1 MRRTTI
7 TDNNHT
13 KGIHR
18 SLATLAIL
26 LACSPL
32 AHGSGFRLPELTL
45 PGTALSNAV
54 VADPDERGTY
64 PYNPAAAGLH
74 DDNSL
79 YAGLILIDPHLK
91 SDAAATPP
99 GLVES
104 NGESPVP
111 VPNLSVAWHV
121 PDSPLAVN
129 INVTA
134 PFGLE
139 TKWPIGNFSG
149 SPTDPTHTKVELINL
164 NPNLVYRLGPDTSI
178 AVGAD
183 YYYLRETVF
192 NSAASS
198 LEGDGADWGWNVAF
212 IHRAGDWTVG
222 GSYRSSVEMDVTGTF
237 GLPFGSEALQLPAG
251 TVLPAKTGIEF
262 PAMLQLGVHYA
273 VNDQWSVEFDLERT
287 YWSSFDQLDISAKHP
302 NPIIGWTLVTSDV
315 NNWDDSNAYR
325 LGFRYRPDA
334 LNTWRFGYT
343 YDQTPQPEL
352 YFSARVPDA
361 DRHLFSIGY
370 GRQLTDALSVDLAYM
385 YVRFEDRTVDGATNV
400 TYNGDYESDA
410 HLFGGS
416 LNWSF

>member
-1 MRRTTI
+1 MRRNTI
-7 TDNNHT
+7 SNHSHAA
-13 KGIHR
+13 GLRR
-18 SLATLAIL
+18 SLATLGIL
-26 LACSPL
+26 LASSPL

-45 PGTALSNAV
+45 PGMALSNAV

-74 DDNSL
+74 EENAL

-91 SDAAATPP
+91 SDAAATPF

-104 NGESPVP
+104 NGDSPVP
-111 VPNLSVAWHV
+111 VPNLSAAWHV

-129 INVTA
+129 FNVTA

-139 TKWPIGNFSG
+139 TKWPTGNFSG
-149 SPTDPTHTKVELINL
+149 SPTDPTHTKVELINF

-192 NSAASS
+192 DTAVSS
-198 LEGDGADWGWNVAF
+198 LEGDGAEWGWNVAF
-212 IHRAGDWTVG
+212 IHRAGDWTIG
-222 GSYRSSVEMDVTGTF
+222 GTYRSSVEMDVTGTF
-237 GLPFGSEALQLPAG
+237 GLPFGSQTLQLPPG
-251 TVLPAKTGIEF
+251 TVLPAKTFIEF
-262 PAMLQLGVHYA
+262 PAMLQLGLHYA
-273 VNDQWSVEFDLERT
+273 VSEQWSVEFDFERT
-287 YWSSFDQLDISAKHP
+287 YWSSFDRLEIAAKHP
-302 NPIIGWTLVTSDV
+302 FAGWTPVASDV

-325 LGFRYRPDA
+325 FGLRYRPDS

-370 GRQLTDALSVDLAYM
+370 GRQLTDTLSLDLAYM

-400 TYNGDYESDA
+400 TYNGDYESTA

-416 LNWSF
+416 LNWTF

>member
-1 MRRTTI
+1 MRRNTI
-7 TDNNHT
+7 SNHSHAV
-13 KGIHR
+13 GLRR
-18 SLATLAIL
+18 SLATLGIL
-26 LACSPL
+26 LASSPL

-45 PGTALSNAV
+45 PGMALSNAV

-74 DDNSL
+74 EENSL

-91 SDAAATPP
+91 SDAAANPA

-104 NGESPVP
+104 DGESPVP
-111 VPNLSVAWHV
+111 VPNFSAAWHV

-129 INVTA
+129 FNVTA

-149 SPTDPTHTKVELINL
+149 SLTDPTHTKVELINF

-192 NSAASS
+192 DTGVTA

-237 GLPFGSEALQLPAG
+237 GLPFGSQALQLPAG

-273 VNDQWSVEFDLERT
+273 VNNQWSVEFDLERT

-302 NPIIGWTLVTSDV
+302 IMGWTLVASDV

-361 DRHLFSIGY
+361 DRHLFSVGY
-370 GRQLTDALSVDLAYM
+370 GRQLTDTLSVDLAYM

-400 TYNGDYESDA
+400 TYNGDYESTA
-410 HLFGGS
+410 HLLGGS
-416 LNWSF
+416 LNWTF

>member
-13 KGIHR
+13 KGLHR
-18 SLATLAIL
+18 PLATLGIL

-91 SDAAATPP
+91 SDAAATPS

-111 VPNLSVAWHV
+111 VPNFSAAWHV

-192 NSAASS
+192 DTGVTA
-198 LEGDGADWGWNVAF
+198 LEGDGAEWGWNVAF
-212 IHRAGDWTVG
+212 IHRAGDWTLG

-237 GLPFGSEALQLPAG
+237 GLPFGSQALQLPAG

-262 PAMLQLGVHYA
+262 PAMLQLGIHYA
-273 VNDQWSVEFDLERT
+273 VDERWSVEFDLERT

-302 NPIIGWTLVTSDV
+302 IMGWTLVTSDV

-325 LGFRYRPDA
+325 LGIRYRSDA

-361 DRHLFSIGY
+361 DRHLFSVGY
-370 GRQLTDALSVDLAYM
+370 GRQLTDTLSVDLAYM
-385 YVRFEDRTVDGATNV
+385 YVRFEERTVDGATNV
-400 TYNGDYESDA
+400 TYNGDYESTA

-416 LNWSF
+416 LNWTF